1 MKDILNKLR
10 FFSKADGSSPSPND
24 SVDAAD
30 HRAWEHLYRRR
41 WQHDKEIRST
51 HGVNC
56 TGSCSWKIFVKQ
68 GIVTWEIQQTDYPQ
82 NRPGIPN
89 HEPRGCPRGAS
100 YSWYLY
106 NSGRV
111 KHPMVRRELIESY
124 RAAKATHPDPVHAW
138 EALMADKEQSTAYK
152 ARRGLGGFIRLSWD
166 EALEIMAAANIY
178 TIRRYGPDRVAGFTP
193 IPAFSMVS
201 YASGTRYLSLIG
213 GTCLSFYD
221 FYCDLPPASPQTWG
235 EQTDVPES
243 ADWYNSAFI
252 MLMGSNVPVTRTPD
266 SPFLTQVRYKGTKV
280 VVISPDYSD
289 ASKFADIWLAPR
301 QGTDAALNMAMGHV
315 ILKEFFAD
323 RITPYFDEYVRQY
336 TDLPF
341 LIKLEEA
348 TDKTPSNAGTLTYTA
363 GMLLRAADF
372 ADHLGIEKK
381 AEWYPVLLDADDSQL
396 VVPNGSIGARWN
408 KEGKWNLRCEDVRDG
423 RPFRPMLS
431 IGEGD
436 TDWAT
441 SSGYLGQPLAA
452 RTHGWTKHCEE
463 AETAE
468 VLLPY
473 FGGEA
478 YKNPYFASTAHNEIQ
493 RRKVPVRRIITTDDQ
508 GQRKEILCTT
518 VFDLL
523 LAQYG
528 VKRGL
533 ADPGTAN
540 SYSDN
545 IPYTPTWQEAIT
557 GVPADR
563 VITVARQFADTAAR
577 TQGRSMI
584 IIGAGVNQWY
594 NTDMTYRSAINLLML
609 CGTIGKSG
617 GGWAHYVGQEKCRPQ
632 SGWATL
638 AFAGDWIRPPRH
650 MNTTSY
656 FYMHADQWRY
666 ERVRP
671 SSLVSPLAQKE
682 PWERLTLLDCNIRS
696 QRLGW
701 LPASP
706 ELDRNPLDLCRE
718 AQAKGIS
725 PADYIADE
733 LHTRRLHLASEDLDG
748 DGNSPKNLFIW
759 RANLIGCS
767 AKGMEYF
774 MHHLLGTQNSLQGE
788 NLEQAGLPLP
798 QYQHW
803 HQTDKTGKLDLV
815 VTIDYRMTTSSLHS
829 DLVLPAATWYEK
841 ADISSTDMH
850 PFLHPFSKAIDP
862 VWESR
867 SDWDLF
873 RDLAKK
879 FSELS
884 PGHLGVEQDVVMQPL
899 MHDSPA
905 EISAPLAVE
914 DWYETGQRPIPG
926 ETMGKLLT
934 VERDYPATYQRYT
947 SLGPLVDKLGT
958 TAKGI
963 TWSSHDD
970 YEQLKQLN
978 GTTATNMPRLETD
991 IEAIETILTLA
1002 PESNG
1007 RVSRRAWHSL
1017 EKPTGLD
1024 LAEHLT
1030 EEGGE
1035 TQIRYRDLQAQP
1047 RRVLN
1052 SPIWSGIESHEVNY
1066 TANYTNV
1073 HELIPWR
1080 TVTGRQSFY
1089 QDHPWMAAF
1098 GENLVGYKPPLAKQ
1112 EINNLKERLGL
1123 TDETLTLNLM
1133 TPHNKWTIHST
1144 WCDNLLMLTLGRGGP
1159 VIWMSEADARK
1170 LSIADNDWVEVLNDN
1185 GTAVARAI
1193 ISQRIPEGA
1202 LFMYHNQE
1210 RTVNVPLSPLTGNR
1224 AGLHNSISRICP
1236 KPTHMIGGYAQIS
1249 YGLNYYGTIGA
1260 NRDEFVLLRRCPEVK
1275 WGEEE

>member
-1 MKDILNKLR
+1 MKDLFSKLR
-10 FFSKADGSSPSPND
+10 FFTSSGQDDTS
-24 SVDAAD
+24 SE
-30 HRAWEHLYRRR
+30 HREWEHLYRRR

-82 NRPGIPN
+82 NRPGLPN

-111 KHPMVRRELIESY
+111 KHPLIRRELMEAY
-124 RAAKATHPDPVHAW
+124 QAAKEKHPDPVDAW
-138 EALMADKEQSTAYK
+138 AAVVSDKTIADTYK
-152 ARRGLGGFIRLSWD
+152 SRRGLGGFIRLGWE
-166 EALEIMAAANIY
+166 EANEIMAAANIH
-178 TIRRYGPDRVAGFTP
+178 TIRRHGPDRIVGFTP

-315 ILKEFFAD
+315 ILKEFFVD
-323 RITPYFDEYVRQY
+323 RTTPYFDDYVRRY

-341 LIKLEEA
+341 LIRLEPGEQP
-348 TDKTPSNAGTLTYTA
+348 DTYVA
-363 GMLLRAADF
+363 GMLLRASDF
-372 ADHLGIEKK
+372 ADRLGIEAK
-381 AEWYPVLLDADDSQL
+381 AEWYPVLTDADDGRL

-408 KEGKWNLRCEDVRDG
+408 KEGRWNLKCEDVRDG
-423 RPFRPMLS
+423 RPFRPMIS
-431 IGEGD
+431 VAEGD
-436 TDWAT
+436 ADWAG
-441 SSGYLGQPLAA
+441 SAGYACQPLGA
-452 RTHGWTKHCEE
+452 RTQGWIHYHEE
-463 AETAE
+463 AASAE

-478 YKNPYFASTAHNEIQ
+478 YKNPHFASTTHAEVQ
-493 RRKVPVRRIITTDDQ
+493 RRRVPVRRIQTAE
-508 GQRKEILCTT
+508 GEVLCTT

-528 VKRGL
+528 VERGL
-533 ADPGTAN
+533 DDPETART
-540 SYSDN
+540 YADN
-545 IPYTPTWQEAIT
+545 IPYTPSWQEAVT

-563 VITVARQFADTAAR
+563 VATTARQFADTAAR
-577 TQGRSMI
+577 TEGRSMI

-609 CGTIGKSG
+609 CGTVGKSG

-632 SGWATL
+632 SGWATV
-638 AFAGDWIRPPRH
+638 AFASDWIRPPRH

-671 SSLVSPLAQKE
+671 SSLVSPLAPKKA
-682 PWERLTLLDCNIRS
+682 WEELTLLDCNIRS

-706 ELDRNPLDLCRE
+706 ELDRNPLDICRE
-718 AQAKGIS
+718 ARQQGVAPS
-725 PADYIADE
+725 DYIADE
-733 LHTRRLHLASEDLDG
+733 LQARRLHLASEDLDAETG
-748 DGNSPKNLFIW
+748 SPKNLFIW

-774 MHHLLGTQNSLQGE
+774 MKHLLGAQNSLQGE
-788 NLEQAGLPLP
+788 NLKQSGLPLP
-798 QYQHW
+798 KYQQW
-803 HQTDKTGKLDLV
+803 HDEDAVGKLDLV

-829 DLVLPAATWYEK
+829 DIVLPAATWYEK

-867 SDWDLF
+867 SDWDIF
-873 RDLAKK
+873 RGLSKK
-879 FSELS
+879 FSELC

-899 MHDSPA
+899 MHDSPG
-905 EISAPLAVE
+905 EIAAPLTVS
-914 DWYETGQRPIPG
+914 DWYETGERPIPG
-926 ETMGKLLT
+926 ETMGKLIT
-934 VERDYPATYQRYT
+934 VERDYPATFDRFT
-947 SLGPLVDKLGT
+947 SLGPLVDKAGI

-963 TWSSHDD
+963 TWSSHED

-978 GTTATNMPRLETD
+978 GTITSNNAMKGMPRLETD
-991 IEAIETILTLA
+991 VEAIETILTLA

-1007 RVSRRAWHSL
+1007 RVSRRAWHAL

-1035 TQIRYRDLQAQP
+1035 TQIRYKDLQAQP

-1052 SPIWSGIESHEVNY
+1052 SPVWSGIESHEVNY

-1089 QDHPWMAAF
+1089 QDHPWMMAF

-1123 TDETLTLNLM
+1123 TDDTLTLNLM

-1193 ISQRIPEGA
+1193 VSQRIPEGA

-1236 KPTHMIGGYAQIS
+1236 KPTHMIGGYAQIA

-1260 NRDEFVLLRRCPEVK
+1260 NRDEFVLLRRCASVQ
-1275 WGEEE
+1275 WGDDENPVTEKGE